1 MIDSM
6 QKIDDLKIKLDHYE
20 TKLAGKMKRYRGV
33 VHESGLS
40 EMRHNEVMVLRAIVA
55 DLKREI
61 AQVSTTK

>member
-1 MIDSM
+1 MDTHAEKLSI
-6 QKIDDLKIKLDHYE
+6 LKEKLVRYE

-33 VHESGLS
+33 IHESGLS

-61 AQVSTTK
+61 AQLSTT

>member
-1 MIDSM
+1 MESHW
-6 QKIDDLKIKLDHYE
+6 QKLLILKDKLVHYE

-61 AQVSTTK
+61 QILETP

>member
-1 MIDSM
+1 MDSHL
-6 QKIDDLKIKLDHYE
+6 QKLLILKDKLVHYE

-40 EMRHNEVMVLRAIVA
+40 EMRHNEVMVLRAIVT

-61 AQVSTTK
+61 HILETP